1 MRLLI
6 DRLPSPIGNNF
17 IIWDEAEH
25 VRALDF
31 EEYETRM
38 HDLLHR
44 HYRRYELINARLPKS
59 ISEKM
64 EAYFDG
70 DIPAIDRIA
79 AASGGT
85 PFQRDAWA
93 ALRAIPAGATRT
105 YGQQAATIGK
115 PKASRAVGAA
125 NGANPVVIIVPCH
138 RVIGSTGKLTGFG
151 GGLARKQWL
160 LDHEKRY
167 SA

>member
-38 HDLLHR
+38 HDLLQR
-44 HYRRYELINARLPKS
+44 HYRRYELIKARLPKI
-59 ISEKM
+59 ISEKL

-70 DIPAIDRIA
+70 DICAIDRIPA
-79 AASGGT
+79 ANGGT
-85 PFQRDAWA
+85 PFQRDAWS

-167 SA
+167 